1 MAHAMTRKDHPMV
14 VSLDS
19 VDEFEQARS
28 EDVRYTLLMHDTRF
42 ASGGS
47 SGVHHMLLSAP
58 TMHTLRP
65 TRLWHASGPLWSR
78 SRHSSTAVHQVSGH
92 VFGRAG
98 HGVLRVRGGG
108 AKQHSVDKATICD
121 WVDRAGWHCRAVTT
135 YLFDTLHITECQ
147 VDELWSFVRKKE
159 AHLSVAEKVLA
170 LYGDAWVWIAFAPA
184 WRLVAAFVVGK
195 RDQAHANVLL
205 ERLHAVSCGYI
216 PFFTSD

>member
-1 MAHAMTRKDHPMV
+1 MSQIMV

-47 SGVHHMLLSAP
+47 YVVHHMLLSAP

-92 VFGRAG
+92 VFGAPG
-98 HGVLRVRGGG
+98 HGVLRAARGGT
-108 AKQHSVDKATICD
+108 KLHHRD
-121 WVDRAGWHCRAVTT
+121 AGPGRSSFSAGYRPYRRCRQG
-135 YLFDTLHITECQ
+135 Y
-147 VDELWSFVRKKE
+147 
-159 AHLSVAEKVLA
+159 HL
-170 LYGDAWVWIAFAPA
+170 
-184 WRLVAAFVVGK
+184 
-195 RDQAHANVLL
+195 
-205 ERLHAVSCGYI
+205 
-216 PFFTSD
+216 